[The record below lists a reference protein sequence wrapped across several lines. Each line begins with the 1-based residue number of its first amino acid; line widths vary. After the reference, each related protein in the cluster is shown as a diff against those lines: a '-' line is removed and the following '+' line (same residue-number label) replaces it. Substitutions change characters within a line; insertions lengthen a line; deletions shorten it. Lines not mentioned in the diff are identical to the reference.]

1 MKLFKLNGWDLEID
15 EIAYTLEPFK
25 KIWDRDKSEGKF
37 KSKQELSY
45 IYFMEDPRSDYLSFP
60 DPKDR
65 EKRII
70 EALGFNKG
78 WKEDKVVKEARE
90 FYASF
95 KPESSK
101 LLEDV
106 KATINMVRSAM
117 INFDDLKDVDPE
129 KRAAAIERCIG
140 ISSKL
145 MKLAK
150 ELEETERS
158 IAAEITSSDKLRGQ
172 AQKSIFEDL

>member
-15 EIAYTLEPFK
+15 EIAYTLTPFK
-25 KIWDRDKSEGKF
+25 TLWDRDKSEGKF

-45 IYFMEDPRSDYLSFP
+45 IYFMEDPRSDYMSFP
-60 DPKDR
+60 DKNDR
-65 EKRII
+65 RKKII
-70 EALGFNKG
+70 EALGLPPK
-78 WKEDKVVKEARE
+78 WKEDKAVTEARE

-101 LLEDV
+101 LLDDV

-117 INFDDLKDVDPE
+117 VNFDDLKDVDPE
-129 KRAAAIERCIG
+129 KRTAAIERCIG
-140 ISSKL
+140 ISSKM

-150 ELEETERS
+150 ELDETERA
-158 IAAEITSSDKLRGQ
+158 IATEISSSDKLRGST
-172 AQKSIFEDL
+172 AKSIFEDI